1 MIKHNRIPNDLR
13 VVNYKKKQEK
23 DTKHIE
29 IQGVKSDL
37 KRRVTKGI
45 GRKTINQPQDSN
57 DECRS
62 AEPVVSA
69 FVWHDKA

>member
-1 MIKHNRIPNDLR
+1 MSVEVRNLWCLPLYGMITHNRIPNDLR

-37 KRRVTKGI
+37 KR
-45 GRKTINQPQDSN
+45 
-57 DECRS
+57 
-62 AEPVVSA
+62 
-69 FVWHDKA
+69 

>member
-1 MIKHNRIPNDLR
+1 MIKHNRIPDNLR
-13 VVNYKKKQEK
+13 VVNYEKKQEK

-45 GRKTINQPQDSN
+45 VRKTINQPQDSN
-57 DECRS
+57 DECSNTRTL
-62 AEPVVSA
+62 EIM
-69 FVWHDKA
+69 